1 MKGQD
6 VQISDI
12 IYINI
17 TGQFYTEIN
26 LSKIDWNEDIARQAT
41 GTATT
46 VVD

>member
-1 MKGQD
+1 MKGSD
-6 VQISDI
+6 VQISDMI
-12 IYINI
+12 FIST

-26 LSKIDWNEDIARQAT
+26 LSKMDYNEETARQAT